1 MEALLQTPALPPD
14 LRPLETVCKHIALT
28 HGSDALRKERNKV
41 RRVQRQL
48 AKLQAELYTLRCAH
62 ERWKEDAA
70 HWRNR
75 FWSMRNRCQTALEE

>member
-14 LRPLETVCKHIALT
+14 LRALEATCKYFALT

-62 ERWKEDAA
+62 ERWKQDAA